1 MIVEPPRR
9 ASSGSGSP
17 RMAVSASPPGAAEA
31 RSAAATG
38 RVEAAVERYGPVHV
52 NLTHGRLDLPG

>member
-9 ASSGSGSP
+9 ASSGRGSP
-17 RMAVSASPPGAAEA
+17 RMAVSASRPGAEV

-52 NLTHGRLDLPG
+52 NLTHSRLDLPG

>member
-1 MIVEPPRR
+1 
-9 ASSGSGSP
+9 
-17 RMAVSASPPGAAEA
+17 MAVSASRPGAAEA

-52 NLTHGRLDLPG
+52 NLTHSRLDLPG